1 MEGGTVRQTAV
12 AMENGNVFV
21 MSISDGSLL
30 GVHAAADCDMSVV
43 AYHMALFV
51 GRAGHVLTPEL
62 RDELRQAI
70 ESVEGG
76 SQ

>member
-1 MEGGTVRQTAV
+1 
-12 AMENGNVFV
+12 
-21 MSISDGSLL
+21 
-30 GVHAAADCDMSVV
+30 
-43 AYHMALFV
+43 V